1 MFKKLVF
8 YVGNKCL
15 EVNGQSFPLGEISR
29 NILNFPEDKYKEI
42 LEVDE
47 NSFHYCEK
55 YKETK
60 DEEYLLKANEYYL
73 KLDELVQSLPIVKLI
88 HNDPDILY
96 NVREYTTQISFFD
109 DEEFAKAEESE
120 IDEFIKS
127 ANEVLEKHAKDT
139 GDINVTV
146 EDLISKEAV
155 MDKPD
160 MKKYYEYVM
169 DYHFIV
175 SDIVSFIRTIQN
187 FISQHL
193 QDLSTLNPENYAA
206 ALYHFLNREDS
217 HKLIANP
224 LSGTGDFYDK
234 EPVILKYDSKE
245 TEPSSGKYK
254 IYEQYETNIF
264 MTLLKTDFYKALEA
278 GHLIRRCQFCK
289 KYFITKKGYHTK
301 YCSNTVPGRPNITCK
316 QMAYALGNPKE
327 LAADDPIFQAH
338 YRCKMRIR
346 QDCTRGRINKD
357 DKQTLLDKADEFVFA
372 ATISPEISI
381 ETLED
386 QLSTANLCKECKV
399 ERKANP
405 VGKPKKKPTMEVK
418 S

>member
-8 YVGNKCL
+8 YVGDKSL
-15 EVNGQSFPLGEISR
+15 ELNGQKFPLGEISKD
-29 NILNFPEDKYKEI
+29 ILNYPEGKYKTLNTI
-42 LEVDE
+42 AKKAMG
-47 NSFHYCEK
+47 YWEK
-55 YKETK
+55 YKKTENIRH
-60 DEEYLLKANEYYL
+60 LHIANEAYIRL
-73 KLDELVQSLPIVKLI
+73 EKLI
-88 HNDPDILY
+88 KQVPIISLLHFDDDTLFKMRN
-96 NVREYTTQISFFD
+96 YTTQATLSGNNNLNNS
-109 DEEFAKAEESE
+109 DESSLDIDVEKVNAFLSE
-120 IDEFIKS
+120 YADRTKDIKMTVDE
-127 ANEVLEKHAKDT
+127 
-139 GDINVTV
+139 
-146 EDLISKEAV
+146 LISRDALLG
-155 MDKPD
+155 KPD
-160 MKKYYEYVM
+160 LEDYHNYVM
-169 DYHFIV
+169 DYHNIIN
-175 SDIVSFIRTIQN
+175 DIVSFIKTIQN
-187 FISQHL
+187 VISLHL
-193 QDLSTLNPENYAA
+193 QKLETLNPENYAA

-245 TEPSSGKYK
+245 TEPGSGKYK

-399 ERKANP
+399 ERKANS